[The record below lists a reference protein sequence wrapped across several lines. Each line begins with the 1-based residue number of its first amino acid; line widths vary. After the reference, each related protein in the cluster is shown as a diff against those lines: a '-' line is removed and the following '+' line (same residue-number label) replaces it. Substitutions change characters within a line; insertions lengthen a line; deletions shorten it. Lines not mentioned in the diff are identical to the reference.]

1 MNSESYADLHR
12 HWIIPTT
19 IGDEEKRALISG
31 NGVWVW
37 DENGK
42 RYLDA
47 CSQVSCA
54 NIGHNHPKFTRFME
68 RFWQNAQNHLTVT
81 MGTDFFYKNGLN
93 LTFPDNG
100 GRDRYEYIN
109 VSPVDLAQ
117 RLAPHIFGAENTIF
131 GFQSTGAEGINLA
144 IRYFRTITEKRYW
157 ISLEKAFHGR
167 HGESRDSSDSNP
179 VHWNEAER
187 NGNVFFLPF
196 PETYEDLKKAKEQL
210 KGIPLKDCACFIYEP
225 VQGEGGGMRVG
236 WYLRELEEIL
246 KKEGVFSISD
256 EIQAGLG
263 RCGAWFGYQ
272 QLGLNPDAVVIGKS
286 LGSGVPVSAI
296 GIKRD
301 AIGKKLFMPGKV
313 SGTFSMSPVGMAAA
327 NITMHI
333 YEEEKIVE
341 NAAKLS
347 PLFDKLLREA
357 IEPFNENDCFN
368 PYFKLDGI
376 GLYKSIKPF
385 TFSGNSDR
393 DKRDKLVEKLR
404 ELDVWTLGASKNYPA
419 VRLTPPL
426 VSTESNLKFLADQ
439 VAKAIRSV

>member
-1 MNSESYADLHR
+1 
-12 HWIIPTT
+12 
-19 IGDEEKRALISG
+19 
-31 NGVWVW
+31 
-37 DENGK
+37 
-42 RYLDA
+42 
-47 CSQVSCA
+47 
-54 NIGHNHPKFTRFME
+54 
-68 RFWQNAQNHLTVT
+68 
-81 MGTDFFYKNGLN
+81 
-93 LTFPDNG
+93 
-100 GRDRYEYIN
+100 
-109 VSPVDLAQ
+109 
-117 RLAPHIFGAENTIF
+117 
-131 GFQSTGAEGINLA
+131 
-144 IRYFRTITEKRYW
+144 
-157 ISLEKAFHGR
+157 
-167 HGESRDSSDSNP
+167 
-179 VHWNEAER
+179 
-187 NGNVFFLPF
+187 
-196 PETYEDLKKAKEQL
+196 
-210 KGIPLKDCACFIYEP
+210 
-225 VQGEGGGMRVG
+225 MRVG

>member
-1 MNSESYADLHR
+1 MNTESYADLHR
-12 HWIIPTT
+12 KWIIPTT
-19 IGDEEKRALISG
+19 IGSEEKDALVRG

-42 RYLDA
+42 KYFDA

-54 NIGHNHPKFTRFME
+54 NIGHNHPKFTALMKH
-68 RFWQNAQNHLTVT
+68 FWHEAGLKNAISVT
-81 MGTDFFYKNGLN
+81 MGTDFFYENYLYKRQAYDFD
-93 LTFPDNG
+93 LTP
-100 GRDRYEYIN
+100 IA
-109 VSPVDLAQ
+109 LAD
-117 RLAPHIFGAENTIF
+117 RLAPHLFGKDNTIF
-131 GFQSTGAEGINLA
+131 GFQSTGAEGVNLA
-144 IRYFRTITEKRYW
+144 IRYFRTITEKKYW
-157 ISLEKAFHGR
+157 ISFEKAFHGR

-196 PETYEDLKKAKEQL
+196 PETFEDLKRAKERL
-210 KGIPLKDCACFIYEP
+210 NGIPLKECACLIYEP

-236 WYLRELEEIL
+236 WYLRQLETIL
-246 KKEGVFSISD
+246 KEEGIFSISD
-256 EIQAGLG
+256 EIQSGLG

-272 QLGLNPDAVVIGKS
+272 QLGLNPDAVVMGKT

-301 AIGKKLFMPGKV
+301 AVGKKPFMPGKV
-313 SGTFSMSPVGMAAA
+313 SGTFSMSPIGMAAA

-347 PLFDKLLREA
+347 PLFHKILYEA
-357 IEPFNENDCFN
+357 IESFNENDGFN
-368 PYFKLDGI
+368 PYFKVDGI
-376 GLYKSIKPF
+376 GLYKSIKPYTF
-385 TFSGNSDR
+385 TGNHDAG
-393 DKRDKLVEKLR
+393 KRNQLVEKLR
-404 ELDVWTLGASKNYPA
+404 ELGVWTLGASKNYPA

-426 VSTESNLKFLADQ
+426 ISTESDLKFLADAL
-439 VAKAIRSV
+439 AKAIRSA